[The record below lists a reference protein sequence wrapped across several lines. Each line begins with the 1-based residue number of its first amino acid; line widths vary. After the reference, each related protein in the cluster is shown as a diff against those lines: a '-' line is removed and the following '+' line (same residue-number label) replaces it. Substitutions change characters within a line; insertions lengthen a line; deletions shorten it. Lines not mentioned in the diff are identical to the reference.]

1 MRKGLAMMLGFTA
14 VLGLWIW
21 SATGSAADGSG
32 VYADGRLLLKEAAAL
47 VKASEPV
54 KLVLKKSGPY
64 RAFSGGEELLRDG
77 NELSRRIGL
86 PQADRLEEQEGERVY
101 RQEAKT
107 PEGCTQTLLLAEIE
121 AGQSFAIVK
130 YECTLGLADAAA
142 VMAHQQELDAKLA
155 GLHFDGRWN
164 VMVQGELARQD
175 EVQPE
180 ALLDGVRQ
188 AFHAKEAERYTD
200 SGTLSISY
208 SSDILHESVMSGNR
222 TIHLQAALHRDSVNK
237 SWRLTLGTPV
247 ITTEY

>member
-1 MRKGLAMMLGFTA
+1 M
-14 VLGLWIW
+14 
-21 SATGSAADGSG
+21 
-32 VYADGRLLLKEAAAL
+32 
-47 VKASEPV
+47 KASEPV

-64 RAFSGGEELLRDG
+64 RAFSGGEESLRDG

-164 VMVQGELARQD
+164 VMVQGSWPGRTRCSLR
-175 EVQPE
+175 
-180 ALLDGVRQ
+180 LCWTGCGRR
-188 AFHAKEAERYTD
+188 FMRRKR
-200 SGTLSISY
+200 
-208 SSDILHESVMSGNR
+208 SDIR
-222 TIHLQAALHRDSVNK
+222 TAVR
-237 SWRLTLGTPV
+237 
-247 ITTEY
+247 